1 MWLPFD
7 LHPEYPAEGIQRADL
22 HARYGDA
29 FHERLQQSFAA
40 SDLVYNP
47 PPEVVPNT
55 MRALRVT
62 EFARERGLHRHVH
75 DRLMRAYWEE
85 ARDIGDSGEVLAL
98 AVEAGLDEKEAAEV
112 ITGDAYQE
120 RVLASTAQAQS
131 IGITGIPAFLL
142 EAVPRAR
149 RTTARSLR
157 ASPRTARQTGLA
169 TPMTAASRFSE
180 PRAEL
185 LKGFEQPVDVVS
197 VDWR

>member
-7 LHPEYPAEGIQRADL
+7 LHPEYPAEGIQRAEL

-29 FHERLQQSFAA
+29 FHERLKQSFAA
-40 SDLVYNP
+40 SSLVYNP
-47 PPEVVPNT
+47 PPDVVPNT

-62 EFARERGLHRHVH
+62 ELARERGLHRHVH

-85 ARDIGDSGEVLAL
+85 ARNIGDSGEVLAL

-142 EAVPRAR
+142 DGRFLVLGAQPR
-149 RTTARSLR
+149 
-157 ASPRTARQTGLA
+157 GV
-169 TPMTAASRFSE
+169 
-180 PRAEL
+180 
-185 LKGFEQPVDVVS
+185 FEQALAQLDKQDPTD
-197 VDWR
+197 